1 LRQDFQELEKEK
13 VELLKRLN
21 TFFEEFRNINVKD
34 FLSAPYIIFK
44 DEQYFDLKFYLTR
57 RAIKAYDLY
66 LKQLLSSEPDSDIM
80 LEKAEESFKFV
91 ENFISEKKI
100 TIDDYAH
107 HCEGLSHSI
116 LLHLK
121 DGKIPIYF
129 IFCLK
134 DGEKVIKSISEDL
147 ISLWFD
153 DNFFEVLSRASIK
166 FSKSIKLKQLINNKI
181 NNIKNIN

>member
-1 LRQDFQELEKEK
+1 LRQEFQGLEKEK
-13 VELLKRLN
+13 VETLKRLN
-21 TFFEEFRNINVKD
+21 TFFEEFKNISVKD
-34 FLSAPYIIFK
+34 FLSAPYIVFK

-66 LKQLLSSEPDSDIM
+66 LKQLLSSEPDSDMM

-91 ENFISEKKI
+91 EQFISEKGI
-100 TIDDYAH
+100 NIDDYAH

-134 DGEKVIKSISEDL
+134 DGEKVVKSMSEDL
-147 ISLWFD
+147 IGLWFD
-153 DNFFEVLSRASIK
+153 DNFFEVLSKAQFK
-166 FSKSIKLKQLINNKI
+166 FNKSIKLKSLIINKI
-181 NNIKNIN
+181 NNINKIN